1 MRFKLTLKNDMLYE
15 FEVIP
20 NDTFKVA
27 CDVLY
32 SIANNFIEEDLVYI
46 QTNNGAISFH
56 KSDISTL
63 IGFNN

>member
-1 MRFKLTLKNDMLYE
+1 MRFKLTLKNETNYE
-15 FEVIP
+15 FEVVP

-32 SIANNFIEEDLVYI
+32 DVATKFIEEDLVYI

-56 KSDISTL
+56 KSDISIL